1 MRYPVRRSP
10 EIDHH
15 ASASAT
21 QNVVLSCVGHLS
33 LVYKYPVPCRP
44 VSCVEKLGS
53 QILRVI
59 NCRGRGWGGGGLGG
73 GVEKRDAASSEIHC
87 QLNSF
92 PDLAC
97 AALRFSCEVFAALTL
112 SSGVNVPLKDSA
124 LE

>member
-1 MRYPVRRSP
+1 M
-10 EIDHH
+10 
-15 ASASAT
+15 
-21 QNVVLSCVGHLS
+21 L
-33 LVYKYPVPCRP
+33 CRP

-59 NCRGRGWGGGGLGG
+59 HCRGIGRGGGGLGG
-73 GVEKRDAASSEIHC
+73 GGEGRCFIRDPLSVAFF
-87 QLNSF
+87 SF

-97 AALRFSCEVFAALTL
+97 AALRFSCEAFAALTL